1 MTINNSV
8 IMKPVNEQNELQGGN
23 HMSEVMLTESNFE
36 EEVLKADTGSI
47 VFLTGKV
54 GIPDAIED
62 IEFPIYL

>member
-1 MTINNSV
+1 MQSIISDGYCEIDFTAQRAWLMSV
-8 IMKPVNEQNELQGGN
+8 GEDVTS
-23 HMSEVMLTESNFE
+23 MSE